1 MNIIM
6 YFIHPY
12 LNMYTG
18 PLLSSVVSATK
29 YDFTARWNNNIIIQY
44 ELVTA
49 PGWIMFGLFL
59 FALILV
65 ISNFE
70 EPPISHHGRSEKNEK
85 NEKKNETFL
94 DFFMN
99 FFNYFQNFFG
109 SFFEKKDK
117 GVELRGYGSYG
128 TIPVQEEVV
137 RMYVYMYLCCMWYIS
152 NIFIFVYVYKWT
164 FVYAYICMFIWPY
177 MNIYIYVY
185 VYVYIR
191 L

>member
-1 MNIIM
+1 
-6 YFIHPY
+6 
-12 LNMYTG
+12 
-18 PLLSSVVSATK
+18 VSATK

-70 EPPISHHGRSEKNEK
+70 EPPKHVSSKSEKIANERK
-85 NEKKNETFL
+85 NESFV

-99 FFNYFQNFFG
+99 YFHNFMNFFG
-109 SFFEKKDK
+109 SFFKKKDI

-137 RMYVYMYLCCMWYIS
+137 RML
-152 NIFIFVYVYKWT
+152 
-164 FVYAYICMFIWPY
+164 ICGIY
-177 MNIYIYVY
+177 EYIYG
-185 VYVYIR
+185 YI